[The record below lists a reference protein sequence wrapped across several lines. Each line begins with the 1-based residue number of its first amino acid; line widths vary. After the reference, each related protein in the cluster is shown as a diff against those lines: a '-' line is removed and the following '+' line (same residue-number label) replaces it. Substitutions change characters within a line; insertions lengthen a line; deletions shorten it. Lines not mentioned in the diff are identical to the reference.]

1 MSEKVLQPGATISLD
16 LEKIMER
23 TGKGKIKIKAKNKS
37 RYALQ
42 ALLVTLLGLTVVA
55 FATFDYQNIDFAEAV
70 QATLQNIQT
79 VFLEPELTRDTL
91 TSVLFQLLVTFCL
104 GILSTIIGAFFA
116 FFCSLLCARNIASSR
131 MVNGIKSFIAVVR
144 AVPTVLW
151 VLIFAVSAGL
161 GSVAAVVGLTFH
173 SFAYLTKAYAESIE
187 EIEPGIIEA
196 LKANGASYW
205 QIVFQAIVPST
216 ITSMVAWTFMRFE
229 INFTNAVAMGAAAG
243 AGGIGF
249 NLFMAG
255 SFYFDLQEMG
265 MLTSVSYTHLQF
277 FEVSFV
283 AACHKCQCTVDCF
296 GFTAADRRVY
306 KANLHCCQFFCAC
319 AGFCR
324 CYRAHVTYNSAGFQ
338 IACQTVFAKEYI
350 LNDGAVRQ
358 NHQNDVTFFP
368 DGFVIA
374 FFCAASNQFCNGIFV
389 QVVYIQFTSGF
400 Q

>member
-1 MSEKVLQPGATISLD
+1 
-16 LEKIMER
+16 
-23 TGKGKIKIKAKNKS
+23 
-37 RYALQ
+37 
-42 ALLVTLLGLTVVA
+42 
-55 FATFDYQNIDFAEAV
+55 
-70 QATLQNIQT
+70 
-79 VFLEPELTRDTL
+79 
-91 TSVLFQLLVTFCL
+91 
-104 GILSTIIGAFFA
+104 
-116 FFCSLLCARNIASSR
+116 

-161 GSVAAVVGLTFH
+161 GSVAAVVGLIFH

-265 MLTSVSYTHLQF
+265 MLT
-277 FEVSFV
+277 
-283 AACHKCQCTVDCF
+283 
-296 GFTAADRRVY
+296 
-306 KANLHCCQFFCAC
+306 
-319 AGFCR
+319 
-324 CYRAHVTYNSAGFQ
+324 
-338 IACQTVFAKEYI
+338 YI
-350 LNDGAVRQ
+350 V
-358 NHQNDVTFFP
+358 
-368 DGFVIA
+368 VIA
-374 FFCAASNQFCNGIFV
+374 
-389 QVVYIQFTSGF
+389 VVLLEMVSTRIKAYVK
-400 Q
+400 